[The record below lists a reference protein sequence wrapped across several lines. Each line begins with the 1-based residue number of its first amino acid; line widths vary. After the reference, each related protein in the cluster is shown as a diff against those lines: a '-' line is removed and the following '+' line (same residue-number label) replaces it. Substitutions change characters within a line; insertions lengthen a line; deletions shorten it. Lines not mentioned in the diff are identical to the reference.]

1 MPAPDRTA
9 RAARPDV
16 LVLAKYY
23 HPYNGGIENSTKVFC
38 EGMLDRHS
46 VKVIAFNHEPGFAR
60 DMVNGVEVE
69 RHHVQCVIKSQ
80 PISIGYL
87 IATVRQ
93 RAKIT
98 HFHAPNV
105 VASLALAFRR
115 SSRLI
120 SIHHMDIFGRPRLRQ
135 IARGLYDRVLRHTDL
150 LVVTSLKNAKVS
162 ADLRVPVATE
172 AVPLGIDVENYT
184 LAEPERE
191 AARRWR
197 RELAGDA
204 PLVGFVGRHAR
215 YKGLDVL
222 VRSLARLP
230 GVHAAI
236 AGNGPYRE
244 EAEALAA
251 SLGIA
256 DRVHFL
262 GEISH
267 AEKLRLLAGIDVFA
281 FPSTEITE
289 AFGISQLEAM
299 LLGAAVAGSELPT
312 GVTDI
317 AVNDVTALTA
327 TPGDEVGFAEV
338 MRRLLED
345 DVLRET
351 LARNARQHVLDNF
364 TTERMVSRF
373 NTLNDRVLAL
383 PAAA

>member
-1 MPAPDRTA
+1 MPVDDRTA
-9 RAARPDV
+9 SEGRPDV

-38 EGMLDRHS
+38 EGMLDRHK

-60 DMVNGVEVE
+60 DMVNGVLVE
-69 RHHVQCVIKSQ
+69 RHHVQCTIKSQ
-80 PISIGYL
+80 PISLGYL
-87 IATVRQ
+87 FATFRHRSAV
-93 RAKIT
+93 T

-105 VASLALAFRR
+105 VASLALAFRQC
-115 SSRLI
+115 SRLI

-135 IARGLYDRVLRHTDL
+135 VARTLYDRVLRRTDL

-162 ADLRVPVATE
+162 NDLRVPVATE
-172 AVPLGIDVENYT
+172 AVPLGIDLDKYAVSD
-184 LAEPERE
+184 ADRDA
-191 AARRWR
+191 AARWR
-197 RELAGDA
+197 AELSGDA

-236 AGNGPYRE
+236 AGDGPYRR
-244 EAEALAA
+244 EAETLAQT
-251 SLGIA
+251 LGIA

-262 GEISH
+262 GEVSH
-267 AEKLRLLAGIDVFA
+267 AEKLRLLAAIDVFA

-317 AVNDVTALTA
+317 AVDGETALTA
-327 TPGDEVGFAEV
+327 TPGDEAGFAAILQ
-338 MRRLLED
+338 RLLED
-345 DVLRET
+345 RALRAT
-351 LARNARQHVLDNF
+351 LADKARQHVLDNF
-364 TTERMVSRF
+364 TTERMVNRF
-373 NTLNDRVLAL
+373 NMLNDRVLAL

>member
-9 RAARPDV
+9 PAARPDV

-23 HPYNGGIENSTKVFC
+23 HPYKGGIENSTKVFC
-38 EGMLDRHS
+38 EGMLDRHR

-69 RHHVQCVIKSQ
+69 RHHVQIVLKSQ

-87 IATVRQ
+87 LATFRQ
-93 RAKIT
+93 RASIT

-115 SSRLI
+115 PLRLI
-120 SIHHMDIFGRPRLRQ
+120 AIHHMDIFGRPRLRK
-135 IARGLYDRVLRHTDL
+135 IARSLYDRVLRHTDL

-172 AVPLGIDVENYT
+172 AVPLGIDVEKY
-184 LAEPERE
+184 AISE
-191 AARRWR
+191 ADRAAAITWR
-197 RELAGDA
+197 RTLAGDA

-236 AGNGPYRE
+236 GGNGPYRE
-244 EAEALAA
+244 EAEALAQ

-262 GEISH
+262 GEISE
-267 AEKLRLLAGIDVFA
+267 AEKLRLLAAIDVFA

-317 AVNDVTALTA
+317 AVNEVTALTA
-327 TPGDEVGFAEV
+327 TPGDEAGFAEV
-338 MRRLLED
+338 MRRLLQDES
-345 DVLRET
+345 LRAT

-364 TTERMVSRF
+364 TTQKMVSRF